1 MENKTEEVEGKEEC
15 LRVEKEE
22 VNVENL
28 NEVAF
33 VTNNGGSNLS
43 CVLSQSIETEFESHK
58 ATVETELETGE
69 QESMWKCFHGFT
81 VLLYF
86 SL

>member
-1 MENKTEEVEGKEEC
+1 MESKTDAVEEEEEC
-15 LRVEKEE
+15 FRVEKE

-33 VTNNGGSNLS
+33 VTNNGSTNLS
-43 CVLSQSIETEFESHK
+43 CVLSQSIETEFESPN

-69 QESMWKCFHGFT
+69 QQSSWKCFHGFT

-86 SL
+86 PL